1 MTRTF
6 FNIAGMQVGWF
17 ACALGAAD
25 GYPWAGPA
33 VVAIYLAVFLF
44 QSSALRQDAEFILLA
59 ALAGA
64 IIDGLLRGSG
74 FFIYQSAVPEID
86 WIAPVWIIAM
96 WMLFAT
102 TFNASLRWLRER
114 PFSAL
119 LLGLLFGPLSYYAG
133 QRLGAIDFVY
143 PNMVTLPALALLWG
157 TVMVGLVYLGRY
169 VYDAGA
175 R

>member
-1 MTRTF
+1 MSKTF
-6 FNIAGMQVGWF
+6 FNIAGMQIGWF

-33 VVAIYLAVFLF
+33 VVALYLAVFLF
-44 QSSALRQDAEFILLA
+44 QSSAPRQDAGFILLA

-74 FFIYQSAVPEID
+74 FMIYHSAVPAID
-86 WIAPVWIIAM
+86 WLAPVWIVAM

-102 TFNASLRWLRER
+102 TFNASLRWLRQQ
-114 PFSAL
+114 PLSAL

-133 QRLGAIDFVY
+133 ERLGAIDLTY
-143 PNMVTLPALALLWG
+143 PHVVSLPVLALLWG
-157 TVMVGLVYLGRY
+157 AVMVGLVYLSRY
-169 VYDAGA
+169 VYDV